1 MQKNVLGLDGSA
13 PSQETRGLG
22 AITLR
27 SACEAFSQSG
37 ALVEGDIT
45 PVCDLAVVK
54 VVEGLEKLEHDIL
67 RLAFAQ
73 ATLRFTMARQICKQ
87 VAARA
92 EFEEDVSA
100 DVS

>member
-27 SACEAFSQSG
+27 SAFEAFSQSG
-37 ALVEGDIT
+37 ALVGGNIT
-45 PVCDLAVVK
+45 SVCDLAVVK
-54 VVEGLEKLEHDIL
+54 VVKGLEELEHDIL

-73 ATLRFTMARQICKQ
+73 TPLRFTMARQ
-87 VAARA
+87 VR
-92 EFEEDVSA
+92 E
-100 DVS
+100 